1 MELRRTILLFLPR
14 SKKSVQGAI
23 LEKGWEDNTIN
34 LCDLLLP
41 EERKTF
47 FVKFLKIFQKKK
59 VFKKSTNRGKFFL
72 LEVFEL
78 I

>member
-14 SKKSVQGAI
+14 TKKSVQGGI
-23 LEKGWEDNTIN
+23 LEKVWEDNTIN

-47 FVKFLKIFQKKK
+47 FVEFLKIFQKKK

-78 I
+78 F